1 MKTIYLTIIF
11 SFLLSQTME
20 AQTQSEKINGE
31 FIHMVFFWLKNPDS
45 ESDRAAFKN
54 ALTKFINTNSQ
65 VVSSHIGEP
74 AATNRPVIDSSYT
87 FSLVVTFPDLATHDA
102 YQSDPT
108 HLLFIEEAQALWE
121 KVRVFDSLAD

>member
-1 MKTIYLTIIF
+1 MKSIYLTIIF

-108 HLLFIEEAQALWE
+108 HL
-121 KVRVFDSLAD
+121 